1 MSWAEEKMVL
11 KAQIEAT
18 NKANELLSELVGNT
32 QLLITEMRINNFYNG
47 LTHETVITSSEVE
60 E

>member
-11 KAQIEAT
+11 KAQIEAA